1 MARLRATTQLRASAR
16 REAPSHGRTT
26 RGPLVL
32 KLGGELLEQPEDV
45 ERVARAIAALS
56 PRPPGPVARNRKL
69 AEPGPQLVVVHG
81 GGKEIDAA
89 LAVAGIEKRQVD
101 GLRITD
107 AATLD
112 VVVAVVAGSINTRLV
127 AAVRRAGARPV
138 GLTGADATVATV
150 KRSAPIKTVA
160 GELVDLGLVGAPV
173 DNGRPQLLSD
183 LMQRGYVPVIAC
195 VGATRDGRLMNV
207 NADTLASHLARAI
220 GARRLVIAGG
230 TSGVLDEQGQTIAR
244 MTGREAARLIK
255 AGTANKGMV
264 AKLQACRAALA
275 GGVRDVVIANGRDS
289 RLDAVALD
297 TAPATGCTQ
306 VVR

>member
-1 MARLRATTQLRASAR
+1 MKRPGLRATATARASAR
-16 REAPSHGRTT
+16 QAV
-26 RGPLVL
+26 VL
-32 KLGGELLEQPEDV
+32 KLGGELLERPEDI
-45 ERVARAIAALS
+45 ERIARAIAALS
-56 PRPPGPVARNRKL
+56 PGSPGPLARNQKL
-69 AEPGPQLVVVHG
+69 AAPGLQLVVVHG

-89 LAVAGIEKRQVD
+89 LAVAGIAKRQVD
-101 GLRITD
+101 GLRVTD
-107 AATLD
+107 AATLE
-112 VVVAVVAGSINTRLV
+112 VVVAVLAGAINTRLV
-127 AAVRRAGARPV
+127 AAVRRAGAKPV
-138 GLTGADATVATV
+138 GLTGADATVVTV
-150 KRSAPIKTVA
+150 KRLAPVKTVT
-160 GELVDLGLVGAPV
+160 GDIVDLGLVGTPV
-173 DNGRPQLLSD
+173 ENGRPQLLSD
-183 LMQRGYVPVIAC
+183 LLQRGYVPVIAC

-244 MTGREAARLIK
+244 MTGRDAARLIK

-275 GGVRDVVIANGRDS
+275 GGVRDVVIANGRES

>member
-1 MARLRATTQLRASAR
+1 VKK
-16 REAPSHGRTT
+16 REKTPR
-26 RGPLVL
+26 LVL
-32 KLGGELLEQPEDV
+32 KLGGELLEQPEDI

-56 PRPPGPVARNRKL
+56 PGPRAGSRRR
-69 AEPGPQLVVVHG
+69 AAPGPQLVVVHG

-101 GLRITD
+101 GLRVTD
-107 AATLD
+107 AATLE
-112 VVVAVVAGSINTRLV
+112 VVVAVLAGAINTRLV
-127 AAVRRAGARPV
+127 AAIRRAGGKPV
-138 GLTGADATVATV
+138 GLTGADASVVTV
-150 KRSAPIKTVA
+150 KRLAPVKTVA
-160 GELVDLGLVGAPV
+160 GDVVDLGLVGAPV